1 MAKLTGKQ
9 KNAIEMLCI
18 YEIQAEKE
26 RQANGVT
33 EQYDSHQWMVVQY
46 REQLGLDIAAFQQRA
61 ADRDNARM
69 GAA

>member
-1 MAKLTGKQ
+1 MAKLTEKQ
-9 KNAIEMLCI
+9 KNLIEVLCI

-33 EQYDSHQWMVVQY
+33 DEYDSLQWMVV
-46 REQLGLDIAAFQQRA
+46 RKRKELGLDILAHQQRA
-61 ADRDNARM
+61 ADRDDAKT